1 MKYKTPTVCAAF
13 AAALSMFDVT
23 FEYAT
28 TEDKNLLIAGDT
40 TKLGSWE

>member
-1 MKYKTPTVCAAF
+1 
-13 AAALSMFDVT
+13 MFDVI

-40 TKLGSWE
+40 TKLGAWE